1 MPETSFE
8 QFLSDPEFF
17 PDWTESPS
25 SKGNHGPE
33 STVLGISNEMDQ
45 IACGESVSQL
55 LNTSDYLLFIYGT
68 LTLPHVLQ
76 KILSLASIPVYQPA
90 SIRGYLIKMWG
101 PYPALV
107 PAEGYQSGVQ
117 VTDKPSVEGKAFRV
131 SGLQLSRLVQYEG
144 ENYKLSAVTIYMDD
158 AVHLGLTFL
167 WSGYLEEL
175 EEGVF
180 DATQFAES
188 H

>member
-17 PDWTESPS
+17 PDWAESPS
-25 SKGNHGPE
+25 SKGNHSPE
-33 STVLGISNEMDQ
+33 PTVPGISNEMDQ
-45 IACGESVSQL
+45 QACGISQPP
-55 LNTSDYLLFIYGT
+55 NTSDHLLFVYGT

-76 KILSLASIPVYQPA
+76 KVLSLARIPVYQPA
-90 SIRGYLIKMWG
+90 SIRGYLVKMWG

-107 PAEGYQSGVQ
+107 PAEGCQSEVQ
-117 VTDKPSVEGKAFRV
+117 VTDKRPVEGTTFRV

-144 ENYKLSAVTIYMDD
+144 ENYKLSAVTIYTDD
-158 AVHLGLTFL
+158 AVHSGLTFL
-167 WSGYLEEL
+167 WSGYPEDL

-180 DATQFAES
+180 DATRFAES
-188 H
+188 Q